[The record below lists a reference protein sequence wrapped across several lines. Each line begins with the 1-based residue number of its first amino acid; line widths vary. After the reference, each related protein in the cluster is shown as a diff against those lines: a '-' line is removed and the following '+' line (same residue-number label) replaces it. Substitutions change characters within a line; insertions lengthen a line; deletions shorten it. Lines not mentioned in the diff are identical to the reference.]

1 MYCKDFQIKRYI
13 SNVNYVFFGKSL
25 IMNLKV
31 NGSIK
36 FFQILLLVFYRNI
49 ERDIRYLKQVLNFY

>member
-13 SNVNYVFFGKSL
+13 SDVNYVFFGKSL